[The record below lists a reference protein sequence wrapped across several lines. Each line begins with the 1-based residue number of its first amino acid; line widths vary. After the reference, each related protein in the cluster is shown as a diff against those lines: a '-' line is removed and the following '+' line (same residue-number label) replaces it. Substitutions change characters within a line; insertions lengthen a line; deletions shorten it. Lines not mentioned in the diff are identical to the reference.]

1 MSTYII
7 HTDSISSNTWVQGS
21 QNYYTSHLFRP
32 IQNISHVDIVSLS
45 VDVSKATTNVV
56 YLYVDQFISIYN
68 QLTGVFTSTNSSLVS
83 EPSTTSKLNGSLARI
98 NVPTGTTRLLYP
110 NNNDF
115 PLVTE
120 FRTPIRSIDRI
131 TTQLYDEDGNRLDTL
146 SNVFVTYR
154 LKSVQPQVV
163 TKKIEDTRRVRR
175 YVG

>member
-7 HTDSISSNTWVQGS
+7 HTDSISSNTWVEGS

-32 IQNISHVDIVSLS
+32 IQNISNVDIVSLS
-45 VDVSKATTNVV
+45 VDVSQASTNVV
-56 YLYVDQFISIYN
+56 YLYVDQFVSTYN
-68 QLTGVFTSTNSSLVS
+68 QLTGVVTSTSDRLVS
-83 EPSTTSKLNGSLARI
+83 EPSTISKLAGSLARI
-98 NVPTGTTRLLYP
+98 NVPSGATRLLYP

-131 TTQLYDEDGNRLDTL
+131 TTELYDEDGNRLDTL

-154 LKSVQPQVV
+154 LKSVQP
-163 TKKIEDTRRVRR
+163 TIIKKNEDPRRVRR
-175 YVG
+175 YIS